1 VSGAGRDTP
10 PTADP
15 PGAGL
20 PAAEPLAR
28 RWRAAVASTS
38 LVSMSQPALLDV
50 LLRLARE
57 VITIAAAPAFDP
69 VRCSAVGA
77 RLVEAHLVE
86 VAALRSTLTVL
97 GDELAGFAARP
108 GGAARIGEL
117 LGALSAGYAE
127 ALRERTRAEQ
137 QQIMSAV
144 MAARIAAEARF
155 EAVFDVAS
163 IGIAVAHVD
172 GEILEVNRALSAML
186 GYRPAE
192 LVGRQ
197 FWEFVHPDDEPG
209 LWDRIK
215 LMMTGATEHLRLEKH
230 YYRKD
235 GTQIL
240 TDLVMSLVD
249 DPDGRPRYVV
259 GMLDDVTERRRLQDR
274 LGHQATHDPL
284 TGLPNRTMFF
294 DRLEAALATGAGG
307 VGVCYLDLDGFK
319 AVNDTLGHEVGDT
332 LLRALAQRLDARLTP
347 AGHLVARLG
356 GDEFLIMVEP
366 CADLAEL
373 ERVAAEAL
381 AVVRRPVRVVGR
393 EVVVS
398 ASIGVVR
405 HDGDATTAAEL
416 MKAAD
421 TTMYWAKADGRDRYA
436 RYDAERHRLDVHRFA
451 LSARMPEALAR
462 GEFVVEYQPLVSLAD
477 QRMVGVEALVRWE
490 LPGGRRLGPDE
501 FVPLAERTGL
511 IVPLGRAVLTEAC
524 HAAAGWARAH
534 PERPLLLSVNL
545 AARQVRERGIVA
557 EVAAILADSG
567 WPAAQLQLE
576 LTESDLMGST
586 GETLGALRALAAMGV
601 KIAIDDFGTGYSN
614 LAYLRHLPVH
624 TLKLA
629 GPFVTGAQLQ
639 DGQLTVR
646 DGDADEVDVRVLAA
660 VVQLAAGLGLSVTAE
675 SVETGRQL
683 DRLRRLGCDTGQ
695 GWYFARSVPAADV
708 PVLLS
713 CPPWPADSP
722 ADIPADIPAD

>member
-1 VSGAGRDTP
+1 VSGAGRDSPLT
-10 PTADP
+10 
-15 PGAGL
+15 AGL

-28 RWRAAVASTS
+28 RWRAAVAGTS

-50 LLRLARE
+50 LLRLSRE
-57 VITIAAAPAFDP
+57 VVAVAAAPRFDP
-69 VRCSAVGA
+69 DRCSAVGA
-77 RLVEAHLVE
+77 GLVEAHLVE
-86 VAALRSTLTVL
+86 VAALRSTLAVL
-97 GDELAGFAARP
+97 GDELAGFAAGP
-108 GGAARIGEL
+108 GGAARVAEL
-117 LGALSAGYAE
+117 LGALAAGYAE

-144 MAARIAAEARF
+144 MAARIAADARF

-163 IGIAVAHVD
+163 IGIAVSHVD
-172 GEILEVNRALSAML
+172 GEILEVNRALCDIL
-186 GYRPAE
+186 GYPPAE

-215 LMMTGATEHLRLEKH
+215 QLLNGAAEHLRVEKP

-235 GTQIL
+235 GAQVL
-240 TDLVMSLVD
+240 TELVLSLVD

-259 GMLDDVTERRRLQDR
+259 AMLDDITDQRGLQDR
-274 LGHQATHDPL
+274 LAHQATHDPL
-284 TGLPNRTMFF
+284 TGLANRTMFF
-294 DRLEAALATGAGG
+294 DRLEAALEAGAGG
-307 VGVCYLDLDGFK
+307 VGLCYLDLDGFK
-319 AVNDTLGHEVGDT
+319 AVNDTLGHEVGDV
-332 LLRALAQRLDARLTP
+332 LLRAVAQRLDARLGR
-347 AGHLVARLG
+347 AGHLVVRMG
-356 GDEFLIMVEP
+356 GDEFVILVEP
-366 CADLAEL
+366 CPDAAGL

-381 AVVRRPVRVVGR
+381 AEVRRPVRVAGR
-393 EVVVS
+393 EVLVS
-398 ASIGVVR
+398 ASLGVVR
-405 HDGDATTAAEL
+405 HGGGATSAAEL

-421 TTMYWAKADGRDRYA
+421 TTMYWAKADGRDRYSLF
-436 RYDAERHRLDVHRFA
+436 DAERHRGDVHRFA

-462 GEFVVEYQPLVSLAD
+462 GEFVVEYQPLVALAD

-511 IVPLGRAVLTEAC
+511 IVALGRAVLTEAC
-524 HAAAGWARAH
+524 RAAAGWAREA
-534 PERPLLLSVNL
+534 PGRPLLLSVNL
-545 AARQVRERGIVA
+545 AARQVREPGIVA
-557 EVAAILADSG
+557 DVAAVLADTG
-567 WPAAQLQLE
+567 WPAEQLQLE

-639 DGQLTVR
+639 DGLLTTR
-646 DGDADEVDVRVLAA
+646 DGDADEVDTRVLAA
-660 VVQLAAGLGLSVTAE
+660 VVDLAAGLGLSVTAE
-675 SVETGRQL
+675 SVETAAQL
-683 DRLRRLGCDTGQ
+683 ERLRRLGCDTGQ
-695 GWYFARSVPAADV
+695 GWYFAPAVPAADV
-708 PVLLS
+708 PALLG
-713 CPPWPADSP
+713 CPPWPAG
-722 ADIPADIPAD
+722 

>member
-1 VSGAGRDTP
+1 VSGAGRQSP
-10 PTADP
+10 SSAE
-15 PGAGL
+15 L

-57 VITIAAAPAFDP
+57 LLAVAAAPGFDP
-69 VRCSAVGA
+69 DRCAAIGA
-77 RLVEAHLVE
+77 RRVEAHLVE

-97 GDELAGFAARP
+97 GDALAGCAARP
-108 GGAARIGEL
+108 GGAARVAEL
-117 LGALSAGYAE
+117 LGAVSAGYAE

-163 IGIAVAHVD
+163 IGIAVVHVD
-172 GEILEVNRALSAML
+172 GEILEVNRALCELL
-186 GYRPAE
+186 GYRAEE

-240 TDLVMSLVD
+240 TELVLSLVD
-249 DPDGRPRYVV
+249 DPDGRPRYVI
-259 GMLDDVTERRRLQDR
+259 GMVDDVTEQRRLQDR

-284 TGLPNRTMFF
+284 TGLPNRTVFF
-294 DRLEAALATGAGG
+294 DRLEAVLATGAGG

-319 AVNDTLGHEVGDT
+319 AVNDTLGHEVGDA
-332 LLRALAQRLDARLTP
+332 LLRALAQRLEGRLAA

-373 ERVAAEAL
+373 EGVAAEAL

-398 ASIGVVR
+398 TSIGVVR
-405 HDGDATTAAEL
+405 HDGPLSGDTATAAEL

-421 TTMYWAKADGRDRYA
+421 TTMYRAKAAGGDRYA
-436 RYDAERHRLDVHRFA
+436 RYDAERHRLDVHRLA
-451 LSARMPEALAR
+451 LSARLPEALAR

-524 HAAAGWARAH
+524 RAAAGWARAH

-545 AARQVRERGIVA
+545 AARQVREPGIVA
-557 EVAAILADSG
+557 EIAVVLADTG

-586 GETLGALRALAAMGV
+586 GDTLGALRALAAMGV

-629 GPFVTGAQLQ
+629 APFVTGAQLQ

-646 DGDADEVDVRVLAA
+646 DGDADEVDVAVLAA
-660 VVQLAAGLGLSVTAE
+660 VVALAAGLGLSVTAE
-675 SVETGRQL
+675 SVETGPQL
-683 DRLRRLGCDTGQ
+683 ERLRRLGCDTGQ
-695 GWYFARSVPAADV
+695 GWYFARSVPAAEV
-708 PVLLS
+708 PALLS
-713 CPPWPADSP
+713 CPPWPAD
-722 ADIPADIPAD
+722 

>member
-1 VSGAGRDTP
+1 LSAA
-10 PTADP
+10 PTDV
-15 PGAGL
+15 L
-20 PAAEPLAR
+20 PSAELLAR
-28 RWRAAVASTS
+28 RWRAGVANTS

-50 LLRLARE
+50 LLRLSRE
-57 VITIAAAPAFDP
+57 VLAATAAPRFDQD
-69 VRCSAVGA
+69 RSYAVGA

-86 VAALRSTLTVL
+86 VAALQSTLTVL
-97 GDELAGFAARP
+97 GDELSAFAAQP
-108 GGAARIGEL
+108 GGAGRVAAV

-127 ALRERTRAEQ
+127 ALRDRTRVEQ
-137 QQIMSAV
+137 QQIMAAV
-144 MAARIAAEARF
+144 MTARIAAEARF

-163 IGIAVAHVD
+163 IGIAVSRVD
-172 GEILEVNRALSAML
+172 GEILEVNRAMCGML
-186 GYRPAE
+186 GYRAPE

-215 LMMTGATEHLRLEKH
+215 QMMAGSAVHLRVEKPLH
-230 YYRKD
+230 RKD
-235 GTQIL
+235 GTSIL
-240 TDLVMSLVD
+240 TDTVLSLVD
-249 DPDGRPRYVV
+249 DPDGRARYVV
-259 GMLDDVTERRRLQDR
+259 GMVEDITEQRRLQDR

-294 DRLEAALATGAGG
+294 DRLDAALGLLEQGRVEDGGATG
-307 VGVCYLDLDGFK
+307 VGICYLDLDGFK
-319 AVNDTLGHEVGDT
+319 AVNDTLGHEVGDA
-332 LLRALAQRLDARLTP
+332 LLRALAQRLDARLGG
-347 AGHLVARLG
+347 AGHLVARMG
-356 GDEFLIMVEP
+356 GDEFVVLVEP

-373 ERVAAEAL
+373 ERVAVEAL
-381 AVVRRPVRVVGR
+381 EVVRRPVAMAGR

-398 ASIGVVR
+398 ASLGVVR

-436 RYDAERHRLDVHRFA
+436 LFDAERHRIDVHRFA
-451 LSARMPEALAR
+451 LSARMPEALTR
-462 GEFVVEYQPLVSLAD
+462 GEFVVEYQPLVRLSD

-501 FVPLAERTGL
+501 FVPLAEQTGL

-524 HAAAGWARAH
+524 RAAAGWAVAFPDR
-534 PERPLLLSVNL
+534 RLLVSVNL
-545 AARQVRERGIVA
+545 AARQVREPGIVA
-557 EVAAILADSG
+557 EVAAILTETG
-567 WPAAQLQLE
+567 WPAEWLQLE

-629 GPFVTGAQLQ
+629 GPFVTGARLQ
-639 DGQLTVR
+639 DGLLTAR
-646 DGDADEVDVRVLAA
+646 SGEADEVDTRVLAA
-660 VVQLAAGLGLSVTAE
+660 VLQLAAGLGLSVTAE
-675 SVETGRQL
+675 SVETDSQL
-683 DRLRRLGCDTGQ
+683 ERLCRLGCDTGQ

-708 PVLLS
+708 PGLLS
-713 CPPWPADSP
+713 CPPWPEGA
-722 ADIPADIPAD
+722 ATG